1 MNTKTLSELEFNEII
16 NESYAQTQTG
26 EDLLN
31 KYKAYLMSNSCSYGL
46 VNSFVKEAQ
55 LCKYDNGVYKVLE
68 NVVNYISEN
77 KTLWALATACENINY
92 NTNSKNYLNRSAL
105 KVVEPL
111 LNLTEDEV
119 VKQIQT
125 GALRNAMHCEAFKN
139 IASQIYKSQPLVEV
153 NENYVVAH
161 PVSIVENVGD
171 GHCFE
176 VVGKLYK
183 LDDEGHVTEAKWTDV
198 SNTFKTITDILE
210 SNNCTVTGDT
220 IEITA
225 GKAKYAISEANKVT
239 KYGKEGTLELSV
251 EQLRENNNLMVMTAN
266 PRFKNQFASI
276 LEGVALIAENYDRIV
291 NLDNVSIF
299 STKNDRFMVIE
310 SNDNLYATLLASNH
324 SQKWTINENAINAV
338 DFIRSKTN
346 VNISDTHADNINA
359 AIQTIDENSKNN
371 FNELQRQTNIQ
382 SIKERIEVLTEKF
395 KNDPVKLAVIT
406 KLAQD
411 VAEL

>member
-1 MNTKTLSELEFNEII
+1 
-16 NESYAQTQTG
+16 
-26 EDLLN
+26 
-31 KYKAYLMSNSCSYGL
+31 
-46 VNSFVKEAQ
+46 
-55 LCKYDNGVYKVLE
+55 
-68 NVVNYISEN
+68 
-77 KTLWALATACENINY
+77 
-92 NTNSKNYLNRSAL
+92 
-105 KVVEPL
+105 
-111 LNLTEDEV
+111 
-119 VKQIQT
+119 
-125 GALRNAMHCEAFKN
+125 
-139 IASQIYKSQPLVEV
+139 
-153 NENYVVAH
+153 
-161 PVSIVENVGD
+161 
-171 GHCFE
+171 
-176 VVGKLYK
+176 
-183 LDDEGHVTEAKWTDV
+183 
-198 SNTFKTITDILE
+198 
-210 SNNCTVTGDT
+210 
-220 IEITA
+220 
-225 GKAKYAISEANKVT
+225 
-239 KYGKEGTLELSV
+239 
-251 EQLRENNNLMVMTAN
+251 MVMTAN

-382 SIKERIEVLTEKF
+382 SLKERIEVLTEKF